1 MNQFDPT
8 SLQFCW
14 QRLAAMH
21 ISPPP
26 PSSFL
31 GQCEAAS
38 ADASSPS
45 DPLTVEETDLE
56 RRCLGTLT
64 DALRVVICY
73 AHSSYKIGIFFQV
86 KRFNRAHGQIWVKV
100 SPEEVPEGYDLKYL
114 LQHIKFYENIP
125 RYAEMLGIDDYKLRG
140 TCQYFLDLQSK
151 AVSPKPDDQ
160 VGENGRVQDIVSRAS
175 KWVHEMMNVGI
186 TDRDVVQQLRQT
198 QAKLQESSLA
208 VEKFSMF
215 QQNQSEVLRLSG
227 SWFPEKQHRAALSIH
242 QQIQHRLNDPDVVKY
257 MLHVVGPRLGIT
269 PFQFAPPTP
278 GHWFSNTCN

>member
-1 MNQFDPT
+1 MDQFDPT

-14 QRLAAMH
+14 QGLADLR
-21 ISPPP
+21 IGPPQ
-26 PSSFL
+26 PSSYHR
-31 GQCEAAS
+31 QCEAAS
-38 ADASSPS
+38 AEASSPS

-125 RYAEMLGIDDYKLRG
+125 RYAEMLGIDDYKLRS

-151 AVSPKPDDQ
+151 AISPKSEDP
-160 VGENGRVQDIVSRAS
+160 VGDVGRVREIILRAS

-186 TDRDVVQQLRQT
+186 TDRDVVQQLGQAQT
-198 QAKLQESSLA
+198 KLQESSEA
-208 VEKFSMF
+208 VDKFSTF
-215 QQNQSEVLRLSG
+215 QQNQSEILRLSG
-227 SWFPEKQHRAALSIH
+227 SWFPGTQQKAVRSIY
-242 QQIQHRLNDPDVVKY
+242 QQMQHRLEDPDVVKF

-269 PFQFAPPTP
+269 PFQFTPPAP
-278 GHWFSNTCN
+278 GHWFANACN

>member
-1 MNQFDPT
+1 MDQFDPT

-14 QRLAAMH
+14 QRLADMH
-21 ISPPP
+21 IAPPP
-26 PSSFL
+26 PSSYL
-31 GQCEAAS
+31 GPEAAS

-86 KRFNRAHGQIWVKV
+86 KRFDRARGQIWVKV

-125 RYAEMLGIDDYKLRG
+125 RYAEMLGIDDYKLRS
-140 TCQYFLDLQSK
+140 TCQYFLDLQSR
-151 AVSPKPDDQ
+151 AVNPKLEDP
-160 VGENGRVQDIVSRAS
+160 VGEIGRVHDIVSRAL

-186 TDRDVVQQLRQT
+186 TDRDVVQQLK
-198 QAKLQESSLA
+198 QAQEKLQESSTA
-208 VEKFSMF
+208 VDKFSTF

-227 SWFPEKQHRAALSIH
+227 SWFPEKQQRAALSIH

-257 MLHVVGPRLGIT
+257 MLHVVGPRLGII
-269 PFQFAPPTP
+269 PFQFTPPTP
-278 GHWFSNTCN
+278 GHWFSNASN